1 MSWTPDPR
9 PSWVAAVNR
18 GDAGPVVD
26 EARLPFDPELLMAEA
41 LVRQGRA
48 PDGRAPD
55 GRAALGDDD
64 FIEPLTLF
72 CHGLENEADLTVMG
86 RWMSRRMILRLL
98 EVRIQISDYL
108 AADPDTLDEPID
120 QPIFVIGA
128 PRTGT
133 TVMHGLLAQDPAHR
147 APEGWELLRPVPPP
161 HPDSGIRAADP
172 RIALAGAELVMPQTV
187 ASGMLAIHEYSG
199 RMYKE
204 CLSAMSFEFRSEE
217 MVSRTDVPTYQAWYD
232 SADLRP
238 AYRTYRKVLQILQR
252 RMPTRC
258 WVLKSP
264 AHLQGLPALLEV
276 FDDAR
281 FVITHRDPTAIL
293 PSVTSLI
300 ATMRWAH
307 SDRVDFAAIGRYHL
321 ELYSRSLDN
330 LIDLIDSG
338 RLLADRT
345 AQVPHKLVSTE
356 KMAAARSVYEQL
368 DMELSPDAEDAMA
381 AHAAATPPG
390 KHGGHSYQFEDLGIT
405 RAEVRSRFA
414 RYIERFDI
422 PVVNDD

>member
-1 MSWTPDPR
+1 MSWSPDPR
-9 PSWVAAVNR
+9 PGWVAAVNR

-26 EARLPFDPELLMAEA
+26 EARRPFDPDLLMAEA
-41 LVRQGRA
+41 LVRQGRI
-48 PDGRAPD
+48 PDD
-55 GRAALGDDD
+55 RAALGDDD
-64 FIEPLTLF
+64 FIEPLILF
-72 CHGLENEADLTVMG
+72 CRGLEHEADLTVMG

-98 EVRIQISDYL
+98 EVRIQLNDYL
-108 AADPDTLDEPID
+108 AADPGTLEEPIEE
-120 QPIFVIGA
+120 PIFVIGA

-161 HPDSGIRAADP
+161 HPDPDIRAADP

-232 SADLRP
+232 TADLRP
-238 AYRTYRKVLQILQR
+238 AYRTYRKVLQVLQR
-252 RMPTRC
+252 RMPTRR

-264 AHLQGLPALLEV
+264 AHLQGLPALLDV

-307 SDRVDFAAIGRYHL
+307 SDRVDFAAIGRHHL

-338 RLLADRT
+338 RLAPERT
-345 AQVPHKLVSTE
+345 AQVPHKLASTE
-356 KMAAARSVYEQL
+356 KMAAVQLVYEQL
-368 DMELSPDAEDAMA
+368 GMELSPDAEAAMA
-381 AHAAATPPG
+381 AYVAATPPG
-390 KHGGHSYQFEDLGIT
+390 KHGEHRYQFEDLGLT
-405 RAEVRSRFA
+405 RAEVRARFA

-422 PVVNDD
+422 PVRDHE

>member
-1 MSWTPDPR
+1 M
-9 PSWVAAVNR
+9 NR

-26 EARLPFDPELLMAEA
+26 EARRPFDPDLLIAEA

-48 PDGRAPD
+48 PDD
-55 GRAALGDDD
+55 QAAFGDDA
-64 FIEPLTLF
+64 FAEPLTLF
-72 CHGLENEADLTVMG
+72 CHGLEHEADLTVMG

-98 EVRIQISDYL
+98 EVRIQINDYL
-108 AADPDTLDEPID
+108 AADPGTLDEPID

-133 TVMHGLLAQDPAHR
+133 TVMHGVLAQDPAHR

-161 HPDSGIRAADP
+161 DPDPEIRAADP

-199 RMYKE
+199 RMFKE

-232 SADLRP
+232 TADLRP

-252 RMPTRC
+252 RMPTRR

-264 AHLQGLPALLEV
+264 AHLQGLPALMEV

-307 SDRVDFAAIGRYHL
+307 SERVDFAAIGRYHL
-321 ELYSRSLDN
+321 ELYARSLDS

-338 RLLADRT
+338 RLPADRT
-345 AQVPHKLVSTE
+345 AQVPHRQVSTE
-356 KMAAARSVYEQL
+356 KLAATRSVYEQL
-368 DMELSPDAEDAMA
+368 GMELSADAEA
-381 AHAAATPPG
+381 AIATYVDATPPG
-390 KHGGHSYQFEDLGIT
+390 KHGEHRYEFEDLGLT
-405 RAEVRSRFA
+405 RAEVRARFA

-422 PVVNDD
+422 PVAANE

>member
-1 MSWTPDPR
+1 MSWIPNPR
-9 PSWVAAVNR
+9 PDWVAAVNR

-26 EARLPFDPELLMAEA
+26 EARRPFDPELLMAEA

-48 PDGRAPD
+48 PDDRV
-55 GRAALGDDD
+55 ALGDDD

-72 CHGLENEADLTVMG
+72 CHGLEQEADLTVMG

-108 AADPDTLDEPID
+108 AAAPGTLDEPID

-147 APEGWELLRPVPPP
+147 APEGWELLRPLPPP
-161 HPDSGIRAADP
+161 HPDPDIRTADP
-172 RIALAGAELVMPQTV
+172 RIALASAELVMPQTV
-187 ASGMLAIHEYSG
+187 ASGMLPIHEYSG

-252 RMPTRC
+252 RMPTRR

-276 FDDAR
+276 FGDAR

-330 LIDLIDSG
+330 LVDLIDSG
-338 RLLADRT
+338 HLPPERT
-345 AQVPHKLVSTE
+345 AQVPHKLASTE
-356 KMAAARSVYEQL
+356 KLAAARSVYEQL
-368 DMELSPDAEDAMA
+368 GMDLTAETEAAMA
-381 AHAAATPPG
+381 AHADATPPG
-390 KHGGHSYQFEDLGIT
+390 KHGGHSYQFEDLGLT
-405 RAEVRSRFA
+405 RDEVRARFA

-422 PVVNDD
+422 PVRDHE

>member
-1 MSWTPDPR
+1 M
-9 PSWVAAVNR
+9 NR

-26 EARLPFDPELLMAEA
+26 EARRQFDPHLLMAEA

-48 PDGRAPD
+48 PDD
-55 GRAALGDDD
+55 RAALGDSA
-64 FIEPLTLF
+64 FVEPLTLF
-72 CHGLENEADLTVMG
+72 CHGLENEAELTVMG

-98 EVRIQISDYL
+98 EVRIQINDYL
-108 AADPDTLDEPID
+108 AADPGTLDEPIV

-133 TVMHGLLAQDPAHR
+133 TVMHGILAQDPAHR

-161 HPDSGIRAADP
+161 HPDPDIRAADP

-199 RMYKE
+199 RMFKE

-232 SADLRP
+232 TADLRP

-252 RMPTRC
+252 RMPIRR

-307 SDRVDFAAIGRYHL
+307 SERVDFAAIGRYHL
-321 ELYSRSLDN
+321 ELYARSLDN

-338 RLLADRT
+338 RLPADRT
-345 AQVPHKLVSTE
+345 AQVPHRQVSIEKL
-356 KMAAARSVYEQL
+356 AAARSVYGQL
-368 DMELSPDAEDAMA
+368 GMQLSADAEAAMSA
-381 AHAAATPPG
+381 YVAATPPG
-390 KHGGHSYQFEDLGIT
+390 KHGEHRYEFEDLGLT
-405 RAEVRSRFA
+405 RAEVRARFA

-422 PVVNDD
+422 PVADDG

>member
-1 MSWTPDPR
+1 
-9 PSWVAAVNR
+9 
-18 GDAGPVVD
+18 VD
-26 EARLPFDPELLMAEA
+26 EARRPFDPDLLVAEA

-48 PDGRAPD
+48 PDN
-55 GRAALGDDD
+55 RAALGDDD
-64 FIEPLTLF
+64 FVEPLTLF
-72 CHGLENEADLTVMG
+72 CRGLEHEADLTVMG

-98 EVRIQISDYL
+98 EVRIQINDYL
-108 AADPDTLDEPID
+108 AADPGTLDEPID

-161 HPDSGIRAADP
+161 HADPDIRAADP

-187 ASGMLAIHEYSG
+187 ASGMLSIHEYSG

-232 SADLRP
+232 TADLCP

-252 RMPTRC
+252 RMPTRR

-264 AHLQGLPALLEV
+264 AHLQGLPALLDV

-307 SDRVDFAAIGRYHL
+307 SDRVDFAAIGRHHL
-321 ELYSRSLDN
+321 ELYSRSLNN

-338 RLLADRT
+338 RLPPERT

-356 KMAAARSVYEQL
+356 KMAAVQSVYEQL
-368 DMELSPDAEDAMA
+368 DMELSPDAEAAMA
-381 AHAAATPPG
+381 AYVADTPPG
-390 KHGGHSYQFEDLGIT
+390 KHGEHRYEFEDLGLT

-422 PVVNDD
+422 PVADDE

>member
-9 PSWVAAVNR
+9 PDWVAAVNR
-18 GDAGPVVD
+18 GDAGPVVE
-26 EARLPFDPELLMAEA
+26 EARRPFDPELLMAEA

-48 PDGRAPD
+48 SDD
-55 GRAALGDDD
+55 RAALGDDT
-64 FIEPLTLF
+64 FVEPLTLF
-72 CHGLENEADLTVMG
+72 CHGLEHEAALTVMG

-98 EVRIQISDYL
+98 EVRIQLADYL
-108 AADPDTLDEPID
+108 AADPGTLDEPIE

-133 TVMHGLLAQDPAHR
+133 TVMHGVLAQDPAHR

-161 HPDSGIRAADP
+161 HPDPDIRSADP

-199 RMYKE
+199 RMFKE

-252 RMPTRC
+252 RMPTRR

-264 AHLQGLPALLEV
+264 AHLQGLPALMEV
-276 FDDAR
+276 FHDAR

-307 SDRVDFAAIGRYHL
+307 SERVDFAAIGRYHL
-321 ELYSRSLDN
+321 DLYARSLDN

-338 RLLADRT
+338 RLPADRT
-345 AQVPHKLVSTE
+345 AQVPHRQVSTE
-356 KMAAARSVYEQL
+356 KLAAVRSVYEQL
-368 DMELSPDAEDAMA
+368 GMELSADAEAAMA
-381 AHAAATPPG
+381 AYVDATPPG
-390 KHGGHSYQFEDLGIT
+390 KHGEHRYEFEDLGLT
-405 RAEVRSRFA
+405 RAEVRARFA

-422 PVVNDD
+422 PVADDD

>member
-9 PSWVAAVNR
+9 PDWVAAVNR

-26 EARLPFDPELLMAEA
+26 EARRPFDPELLMAEA

-48 PDGRAPD
+48 PDDRT
-55 GRAALGDDD
+55 ALGDDD

-72 CHGLENEADLTVMG
+72 CYGLENEADLTVMG

-108 AADPDTLDEPID
+108 AADPGTLDEPID

-147 APEGWELLRPVPPP
+147 APEGWELLRPLPPP
-161 HPDSGIRAADP
+161 HPDPDIRAGDP

-217 MVSRTDVPTYQAWYD
+217 MVSRTHVPTYQAWYD
-232 SADLRP
+232 STDLRP
-238 AYRTYRKVLQILQR
+238 AYLTYRKVLQILQR
-252 RMPTRC
+252 RMPTRR

-264 AHLQGLPALLEV
+264 AHLQGLPALLDV
-276 FDDAR
+276 FYDAR

-338 RLLADRT
+338 RLPPDRT
-345 AQVPHKLVSTE
+345 AQVPHKLASTE
-356 KMAAARSVYEQL
+356 KMAAARSVYAQL
-368 DMELSPDAEDAMA
+368 GMDLTAETEEAMA

-390 KHGGHSYQFEDLGIT
+390 KHGGHSYQFEDLGLA
-405 RAEVRSRFA
+405 RDEVRARFA

-422 PVVNDD
+422 PTANHA

>member
-1 MSWTPDPR
+1 MSWSPDPR
-9 PSWVAAVNR
+9 PDWVAAVNR

-26 EARLPFDPELLMAEA
+26 EARRPFDPDLLMAEA

-48 PDGRAPD
+48 SDD
-55 GRAALGDDD
+55 RAALGDDA
-64 FIEPLTLF
+64 FVEPLTLF

-98 EVRIQISDYL
+98 EVRIQINDYL
-108 AADPDTLDEPID
+108 AADPGTLDEPID

-133 TVMHGLLAQDPAHR
+133 TVMHGILAQDPAHR

-161 HPDSGIRAADP
+161 DPDPDIRATDP

-199 RMYKE
+199 RMFKE

-232 SADLRP
+232 TADLRP
-238 AYRTYRKVLQILQR
+238 AYRTYRRVLQILQR
-252 RMPTRC
+252 RMPTRR

-264 AHLQGLPALLEV
+264 AHLQGLPALMEV

-300 ATMRWAH
+300 VTMRWAH
-307 SDRVDFAAIGRYHL
+307 SERVDFAAIGRYHL
-321 ELYSRSLDN
+321 ELYARSLDN

-338 RLLADRT
+338 RLPAGRT
-345 AQVPHKLVSTE
+345 AQVPHRQVSTE
-356 KMAAARSVYEQL
+356 KLAATRSVYEQL
-368 DMELSPDAEDAMA
+368 GMELSADAESAMA
-381 AHAAATPPG
+381 AYVDATPPG
-390 KHGGHSYQFEDLGIT
+390 KHGEHRYEFEDLGLT
-405 RAEVRSRFA
+405 RDEVRARFA

-422 PVVNDD
+422 PVAANE

>member
-1 MSWTPDPR
+1 MGWCPDDR
-9 PSWVAAVNR
+9 PGWVAAINR
-18 GDAGPVVD
+18 GDAGRVVD
-26 EARLPFDPELLMAEA
+26 EALRPFDPDLLMAEA

-48 PDGRAPD
+48 PDD
-55 GRAALGDDD
+55 RAALGDDN
-64 FIEPLTLF
+64 FVEPLTLF
-72 CHGLENEADLTVMG
+72 CHGLGHDADLTVMG

-98 EVRIQISDYL
+98 EVRIQLTDYL
-108 AADPDTLDEPID
+108 TADPATLDEPLD
-120 QPIFVIGA
+120 EPIFVIGA

-161 HPDSGIRAADP
+161 HPDPDIRAADP
-172 RIALAGAELVMPQTV
+172 RIALAGAELTMPQAV
-187 ASGMLAIHEYSG
+187 AGGLRAIHEYSG

-204 CLSAMSFEFRSEE
+204 CLSAMSLEFRSEE
-217 MVSRTDVPTYQAWYD
+217 MVSRTSVPGYQAWLD
-232 SADLRP
+232 TADLRP
-238 AYRTYRKVLQILQR
+238 AYRTYRRVLQVLQR
-252 RMPTRC
+252 RTPTRR

-293 PSVTSLI
+293 ASVTSLI

-321 ELYSRSLDN
+321 DLYGRSLND
-330 LIDLIDSG
+330 LIDLMDSG
-338 RLLADRT
+338 RLPADRT
-345 AQVPHKLVSTE
+345 AQVPHHLVTTD
-356 KMAAARSVYEQL
+356 KVAAARSVYEQL
-368 DMELSPDAEDAMA
+368 GMELTPETEAAMA

-390 KHGGHSYQFEDLGIT
+390 KQGEHRYRFGDLGLT
-405 RAEVRSRFA
+405 RAEVRARFA
-414 RYIERFDI
+414 RYIERFDV
-422 PVVNDD
+422 PVADDDRG

>member
-1 MSWTPDPR
+1 MSWTLDPR
-9 PSWVAAVNR
+9 PDWVAAVNR
-18 GDAGPVVD
+18 GDAGPVVE
-26 EARLPFDPELLMAEA
+26 EARRPFDPELLMAEA

-48 PDGRAPD
+48 SDD
-55 GRAALGDDD
+55 RAALGDDT
-64 FIEPLTLF
+64 FVEPLTLF
-72 CHGLENEADLTVMG
+72 CHGLEHEADLTVMG

-98 EVRIQISDYL
+98 EVRIQINDYL
-108 AADPDTLDEPID
+108 AADPGTLDEPID
-120 QPIFVIGA
+120 EPIFVIGA

-133 TVMHGLLAQDPAHR
+133 TVMHGVLAQDPAHR

-161 HPDSGIRAADP
+161 HPDPDIRSADP

-199 RMYKE
+199 RMFKE

-232 SADLRP
+232 TADLRP
-238 AYRTYRKVLQILQR
+238 AYRTYRQVLQILQR
-252 RMPTRC
+252 RMPTRR

-264 AHLQGLPALLEV
+264 AHLQGLPALMEV
-276 FDDAR
+276 FHDAR

-307 SDRVDFAAIGRYHL
+307 SERVDFAAIGRYHL
-321 ELYSRSLDN
+321 DLYARSLDN

-338 RLLADRT
+338 RLPADRT
-345 AQVPHKLVSTE
+345 AQVPHRQVSTE
-356 KMAAARSVYEQL
+356 KLAAVRSVYEQL
-368 DMELSPDAEDAMA
+368 GMELSADAEAAMA
-381 AHAAATPPG
+381 AYVDATPPG
-390 KHGGHSYQFEDLGIT
+390 KHGEHRYEFEDLGLT
-405 RAEVRSRFA
+405 RAEVRARFA
-414 RYIERFDI
+414 RYIDRFDI
-422 PVVNDD
+422 PVADDD

>member
-1 MSWTPDPR
+1 MSWAPDPR
-9 PSWVAAVNR
+9 PDWVAAVNR

-26 EARLPFDPELLMAEA
+26 EARRPFDPDLLMAEA

-48 PDGRAPD
+48 PSD
-55 GRAALGDDD
+55 RAALGDDA
-64 FIEPLTLF
+64 FVEPLTLF
-72 CHGLENEADLTVMG
+72 CQGLEHEAELTVMG

-98 EVRIQISDYL
+98 EVRIQLNDYL
-108 AADPDTLDEPID
+108 AADPGTLDEPID
-120 QPIFVIGA
+120 EPIFVIGA

-133 TVMHGLLAQDPAHR
+133 TVMHGLLAQDPARR

-161 HPDSGIRAADP
+161 HPDPDIRAADP

-187 ASGMLAIHEYSG
+187 AGGMLSIHEYSG
-199 RMYKE
+199 RMFKE
-204 CLSAMSFEFRSEE
+204 CLTAMSYEFRSEE
-217 MVSRTDVPTYQAWYD
+217 MVSRTDVPSYQAWYD
-232 SADLRP
+232 TADLRP

-252 RMPTRC
+252 KMPTRQ

-307 SDRVDFAAIGRYHL
+307 SERVDFAAIGLYHL
-321 ELYSRSLDN
+321 ELYTRSLDN

-338 RLLADRT
+338 RLPADRT
-345 AQVPHKLVSTE
+345 AQVPHRQVSTE
-356 KMAAARSVYEQL
+356 KLAAVRSVYEQL
-368 DMELSPDAEDAMA
+368 GMELSADAESAMA
-381 AHAAATPPG
+381 EYAAATPPG
-390 KHGGHSYQFEDLGIT
+390 KHGEHRYEFEDLELT
-405 RAEVRSRFA
+405 RAEVRARFA

-422 PVVNDD
+422 PVAGGG

>member
-1 MSWTPDPR
+1 M
-9 PSWVAAVNR
+9 AAVNR
-18 GDAGPVVD
+18 GDAGPVVE
-26 EARLPFDPELLMAEA
+26 EARRPFDPELLMAEA

-48 PDGRAPD
+48 SDD
-55 GRAALGDDD
+55 RAALGDDD

-72 CHGLENEADLTVMG
+72 CHGLEHEADLTVMG

-108 AADPDTLDEPID
+108 AADPGTLDEPID

-161 HPDSGIRAADP
+161 HPDPDIRAADP

-252 RMPTRC
+252 RMPTRR

-338 RLLADRT
+338 HLSPERT
-345 AQVPHKLVSTE
+345 AQVPHKLASTE

-368 DMELSPDAEDAMA
+368 GMDLTAETEAAMA

-390 KHGGHSYQFEDLGIT
+390 KHGGHSYQFEDLGLT
-405 RAEVRSRFA
+405 RAEVRARFT

>member
-9 PSWVAAVNR
+9 PDWVAAVNR
-18 GDAGPVVD
+18 GDVGPVVE
-26 EARLPFDPELLMAEA
+26 EARRPFDPHLLMAEA

-48 PDGRAPD
+48 PNDQ
-55 GRAALGDDD
+55 AALGDDA
-64 FIEPLTLF
+64 FVEPLTLF
-72 CHGLENEADLTVMG
+72 CHGLEHEADLTVMG

-98 EVRIQISDYL
+98 EVRIQINDYL
-108 AADPDTLDEPID
+108 AADPGTLEEPVE

-161 HPDSGIRAADP
+161 DPDPDIRAADP

-187 ASGMLAIHEYSG
+187 ASGMLSIHEYSG
-199 RMYKE
+199 RMFKE

-232 SADLRP
+232 TADLRP
-238 AYRTYRKVLQILQR
+238 AYRTYRQVLQVLQR
-252 RMPTRC
+252 RMPTRR

-264 AHLQGLPALLEV
+264 AHLQGLPALMEV

-307 SDRVDFAAIGRYHL
+307 SNRADFAAIGRYHL
-321 ELYSRSLDN
+321 ELYARSLDN
-330 LIDLIDSG
+330 LINLIDSG
-338 RLLADRT
+338 RLPADRT
-345 AQVPHKLVSTE
+345 AQVPHRQVSTE
-356 KMAAARSVYEQL
+356 KLAAVRSVYEQL
-368 DMELSPDAEDAMA
+368 GMELSAVAEAAMA
-381 AHAAATPPG
+381 AYVDATPPG
-390 KHGGHSYQFEDLGIT
+390 KHGEHRYEFEDLGLT
-405 RAEVRSRFA
+405 RAEVRARFA

-422 PVVNDD
+422 PVAANE

>member
-1 MSWTPDPR
+1 M
-9 PSWVAAVNR
+9 
-18 GDAGPVVD
+18 
-26 EARLPFDPELLMAEA
+26 
-41 LVRQGRA
+41 
-48 PDGRAPD
+48 
-55 GRAALGDDD
+55 
-64 FIEPLTLF
+64 F
-72 CHGLENEADLTVMG
+72 CHGLEHEADLTVMG

-98 EVRIQISDYL
+98 EVRIQLNDYL
-108 AADPDTLDEPID
+108 AADPGTLQEPIEE
-120 QPIFVIGA
+120 PIFVIGA

-133 TVMHGLLAQDPAHR
+133 TVIHGVLAQDPAHR

-161 HPDSGIRAADP
+161 HPDPDIRSADP

-199 RMYKE
+199 RMFKE

-217 MVSRTDVPTYQAWYD
+217 MVSRTDVPTYQGWYD

-238 AYRTYRKVLQILQR
+238 AYRTYRKVLQVLQR
-252 RMPTRC
+252 RMPTRR

-321 ELYSRSLDN
+321 ELYGRSLDS

-338 RLLADRT
+338 RLAPDRT
-345 AQVPHKLVSTE
+345 AQVPHRLVSTD
-356 KMAAARSVYEQL
+356 KLAAARSVYEQL
-368 DMELSPDAEDAMA
+368 GMNLAPKTEA
-381 AHAAATPPG
+381 AIADYAAATPPG
-390 KHGGHSYQFEDLGIT
+390 KHGEHRYQFEDLGLT
-405 RAEVRSRFA
+405 RAEVRARFA
-414 RYIERFDI
+414 RYIDRFDI
-422 PVVNDD
+422 PVAGDG

>member
-9 PSWVAAVNR
+9 PDWVAAVNR

-26 EARLPFDPELLMAEA
+26 EARRPFDPDLLMAEA
-41 LVRQGRA
+41 LVRQGRGL
-48 PDGRAPD
+48 DD
-55 GRAALGDDD
+55 RAAFGDDA
-64 FIEPLTLF
+64 FVEPLTLF
-72 CHGLENEADLTVMG
+72 CRGLEHEADLTVMG

-98 EVRIQISDYL
+98 EVRIQINDYL
-108 AADPDTLDEPID
+108 AADPGTLDEPID
-120 QPIFVIGA
+120 EPIFVIGA

-133 TVMHGLLAQDPAHR
+133 TVMHGILAQDPAHR

-161 HPDSGIRAADP
+161 HPDPDIRATDP

-204 CLSAMSFEFRSEE
+204 CLSAMSLEFRSEE

-232 SADLRP
+232 TADLRP
-238 AYRTYRKVLQILQR
+238 AYRTYGKVLQILQR
-252 RMPTRC
+252 RMPTRR

-307 SDRVDFAAIGRYHL
+307 SERVDFAAIGRYHL
-321 ELYSRSLDN
+321 ELYARSLDN
-330 LIDLIDSG
+330 LIDLIDAG
-338 RLLADRT
+338 RLAPDRT
-345 AQVPHKLVSTE
+345 AQVPHRQVSTE
-356 KMAAARSVYEQL
+356 KLAAVRSVYEQL
-368 DMELSPDAEDAMA
+368 GMELSADAEAAMA
-381 AHAAATPPG
+381 AYVAATPPG
-390 KHGGHSYQFEDLGIT
+390 KHGEHRYEFEDLGLT
-405 RAEVRSRFA
+405 RAEVQARFT
-414 RYIERFDI
+414 RYIDRFNI
-422 PVVNDD
+422 PVAGDG

>member
-9 PSWVAAVNR
+9 PNWVAAVNR

-26 EARLPFDPELLMAEA
+26 EARRPFDPELLMAEA
-41 LVRQGRA
+41 LVLQGRA
-48 PDGRAPD
+48 PDDRAV
-55 GRAALGDDD
+55 LGDDD

-72 CHGLENEADLTVMG
+72 CRGLEQEADLTVMG

-108 AADPDTLDEPID
+108 AADPGTLDEPID

-161 HPDSGIRAADP
+161 HPDPDIRAADP

-217 MVSRTDVPTYQAWYD
+217 MVSRTDVPSYQAWYD

-252 RMPTRC
+252 RMPTRR

-307 SDRVDFAAIGRYHL
+307 SDLVDFAAIGRHHL

-338 RLLADRT
+338 RLPADRT
-345 AQVPHKLVSTE
+345 AQVPHELVSTE
-356 KMAAARSVYEQL
+356 KMAAVQSVYEQL
-368 DMELSPDAEDAMA
+368 GMDLTAETEEAMA

-390 KHGGHSYQFEDLGIT
+390 KHGGHSYQFEDLGLT
-405 RAEVRSRFA
+405 RAEVRARFA

-422 PVVNDD
+422 PVRDHE

>member
-1 MSWTPDPR
+1 MSWSPDPR
-9 PSWVAAVNR
+9 PDWVAAVNR

-26 EARLPFDPELLMAEA
+26 EARRPFDPHLLMAEA

-48 PDGRAPD
+48 SDD
-55 GRAALGDDD
+55 RAALGDDA
-64 FIEPLTLF
+64 FVEPLTLF

-98 EVRIQISDYL
+98 EVRIQINDYL
-108 AADPDTLDEPID
+108 AADPGTFDEPID

-161 HPDSGIRAADP
+161 DPDPDIRAADP

-187 ASGMLAIHEYSG
+187 ASGMLSIHEYSG
-199 RMYKE
+199 RMFKE

-217 MVSRTDVPTYQAWYD
+217 MVSRTDVPSYQAWYD
-232 SADLRP
+232 TADLRP
-238 AYRTYRKVLQILQR
+238 AYRTYRRVLQILQR
-252 RMPTRC
+252 RMPTRR

-264 AHLQGLPALLEV
+264 AHLQGLPALMEV

-307 SDRVDFAAIGRYHL
+307 SERVDFAAIGRYHL
-321 ELYSRSLDN
+321 ELYARSLDN

-338 RLLADRT
+338 RLPSDRT
-345 AQVPHKLVSTE
+345 AQVPHRQVSTE
-356 KMAAARSVYEQL
+356 KLAAVRSVYEQL
-368 DMELSPDAEDAMA
+368 GMELSADAEAAMA
-381 AHAAATPPG
+381 AYVDATPPG
-390 KHGGHSYQFEDLGIT
+390 KHGEHRYEFEDLGLT
-405 RAEVRSRFA
+405 RTEVRARFA
-414 RYIERFDI
+414 RYIDRFDI
-422 PVVNDD
+422 PVAGNG

>member
-9 PSWVAAVNR
+9 PDWVAAVNR

-26 EARLPFDPELLMAEA
+26 GARRPFDPDLLMAEA
-41 LVRQGRA
+41 LVSQGRR
-48 PDGRAPD
+48 PDDRT
-55 GRAALGDDD
+55 ALGDDD

-72 CHGLENEADLTVMG
+72 CHGLEHEADLNLMG

-98 EVRIQISDYL
+98 EVRIQINDYL
-108 AADPDTLDEPID
+108 AADPGTLDEPIS
-120 QPIFVIGA
+120 QPVFVIGA

-161 HPDSGIRAADP
+161 HPDPDVRAADP

-204 CLSAMSFEFRSEE
+204 CLSAMSLEFRSEE
-217 MVSRTDVPTYQAWYD
+217 MISRTHVPAYQAWYD
-232 SADLRP
+232 TADLRP

-252 RMPTRC
+252 RMPARR

-276 FDDAR
+276 FHDAR
-281 FVITHRDPTAIL
+281 FVITHRDPAAIL

-321 ELYSRSLDN
+321 ELYSRSLDA

-338 RLLADRT
+338 RLPADRT
-345 AQVPHKLVSTE
+345 AEVPHQLVSTA
-356 KMAAARSVYEQL
+356 KMAAAQSVYAQL
-368 DMELSPDAEDAMA
+368 DMALSPAAEAAMA
-381 AHAAATPPG
+381 AHVAATPPG
-390 KHGGHSYQFEDLGIT
+390 RHGEHRYEFEDLGLART
-405 RAEVRSRFA
+405 EVRARFA
-414 RYIERFDI
+414 RYIERFGI
-422 PVVNDD
+422 PMADEE

>member
-1 MSWTPDPR
+1 MSWTPEPR
-9 PSWVAAVNR
+9 PDWVAAVNR
-18 GDAGPVVD
+18 GDAGPVAD
-26 EARLPFDPELLMAEA
+26 EARRPFDPELLMAEA

-48 PDGRAPD
+48 PDD
-55 GRAALGDDD
+55 RAALGEGD

-72 CHGLENEADLTVMG
+72 CHGLEGEADLTIMG

-98 EVRIQISDYL
+98 EVRIQLNDYL
-108 AADPDTLDEPID
+108 AADPGTLDEPID

-161 HPDSGIRAADP
+161 HPDPDIRAADP

-187 ASGMLAIHEYSG
+187 ASGMLSIHEYSG

-232 SADLRP
+232 TADLRP

-252 RMPTRC
+252 LMPTRR

-264 AHLQGLPALLEV
+264 AHLQGLPALLDV

-307 SDRVDFAAIGRYHL
+307 SEQVDFAAVGRHHL

-338 RLLADRT
+338 HLAPERT

-356 KMAAARSVYEQL
+356 KLAAARSVYEQL
-368 DMELSPDAEDAMA
+368 GMELTAETEAVMA
-381 AHAAATPPG
+381 AHVAATPPG
-390 KHGGHSYQFEDLGIT
+390 KHGGHSYQFEDLGLT
-405 RAEVRSRFA
+405 RAEVRARFA

-422 PVVNDD
+422 PVAEHE

>member
-1 MSWTPDPR
+1 M
-9 PSWVAAVNR
+9 NR

-26 EARLPFDPELLMAEA
+26 EARRPFDPQLLMAEA

-48 PDGRAPD
+48 PDD
-55 GRAALGDDD
+55 QAALGDDA
-64 FIEPLTLF
+64 FVQPLTLF

-98 EVRIQISDYL
+98 EVRIQINDYL
-108 AADPDTLDEPID
+108 AADLGTLDEPVH

-133 TVMHGLLAQDPAHR
+133 TVMHGVLAQDPDHR

-161 HPDSGIRAADP
+161 HPDPDVRATDP

-199 RMYKE
+199 RMFKE

-232 SADLRP
+232 TADLRP

-252 RMPTRC
+252 RMPTRR

-264 AHLQGLPALLEV
+264 AHLQGLAALLEV

-321 ELYSRSLDN
+321 ELYGRSLDN

-338 RLLADRT
+338 RLPADRT
-345 AQVPHKLVSTE
+345 AQVPHRQVSTE
-356 KMAAARSVYEQL
+356 KLAVARSVYEQL
-368 DMELSPDAEDAMA
+368 GMELSADAEAAMA
-381 AHAAATPPG
+381 AYVDATPPG
-390 KHGGHSYQFEDLGIT
+390 KHGEHRYEFEDLGLT
-405 RAEVRSRFA
+405 RDEVRARFS

-422 PVVNDD
+422 PVAGDG

>member
-1 MSWTPDPR
+1 M
-9 PSWVAAVNR
+9 NR

-26 EARLPFDPELLMAEA
+26 EARRPFDPQLLMAEA

-48 PDGRAPD
+48 PDD
-55 GRAALGDDD
+55 QAALGDDA
-64 FIEPLTLF
+64 FVQPLTLF

-98 EVRIQISDYL
+98 EVRIQINDYL
-108 AADPDTLDEPID
+108 AADLGTLDEPVH

-133 TVMHGLLAQDPAHR
+133 TVMHGVLAQDPDHR

-161 HPDSGIRAADP
+161 HPDPDVRATDP

-199 RMYKE
+199 RMFKE

-232 SADLRP
+232 TADLRP

-252 RMPTRC
+252 RMPTRR

-321 ELYSRSLDN
+321 ELYGRSLDN

-338 RLLADRT
+338 RLPADRT
-345 AQVPHKLVSTE
+345 AQVPHRQVSTE
-356 KMAAARSVYEQL
+356 KLAAARSVYEQL
-368 DMELSPDAEDAMA
+368 GMELSADAETSMA
-381 AHAAATPPG
+381 AYVDATPPG
-390 KHGGHSYQFEDLGIT
+390 KHGEHRYEFEDLGLT
-405 RAEVRSRFA
+405 RAEVRARFA

-422 PVVNDD
+422 PVAGDG

>member
-1 MSWTPDPR
+1 MSWSPDPR
-9 PSWVAAVNR
+9 PDWVAAVNR

-26 EARLPFDPELLMAEA
+26 EARRPFDPELLMVEA

-48 PDGRAPD
+48 PDD
-55 GRAALGDDD
+55 RAALGDDD

-72 CHGLENEADLTVMG
+72 CHGLEHEADLTVMG

-98 EVRIQISDYL
+98 EVRIQLADYL
-108 AADPDTLDEPID
+108 AADPGTLDEPIE
-120 QPIFVIGA
+120 QPVFVIGA

-133 TVMHGLLAQDPAHR
+133 TVMHGVLAQDPAHR

-161 HPDSGIRAADP
+161 DPDPDVRAADP

-199 RMYKE
+199 RMFKE

-232 SADLRP
+232 TADLRP
-238 AYRTYRKVLQILQR
+238 AYRTYRRVLQVLQR
-252 RMPTRC
+252 RMPTRR

-264 AHLQGLPALLEV
+264 AHLQGLPALLDV

-307 SDRVDFAAIGRYHL
+307 SDRVDFAAIGRHHL
-321 ELYSRSLDN
+321 ELYSHSLDN

-338 RLLADRT
+338 RLPADRT
-345 AQVPHKLVSTE
+345 AQVPHRLVSTE
-356 KMAAARSVYEQL
+356 KMAAVQSVYEQL
-368 DMELSPDAEDAMA
+368 GMGLSPDAEAAMA
-381 AHAAATPPG
+381 AYVVDTPPG
-390 KHGGHSYQFEDLGIT
+390 KHGEHRYQFEDLGLN

-422 PVVNDD
+422 PVADDE

>member
-9 PSWVAAVNR
+9 PEWVAAVNR

-26 EARLPFDPELLMAEA
+26 EARRPFDPELLMAEA

-48 PDGRAPD
+48 PDDRAV
-55 GRAALGDDD
+55 LGDDD

-72 CHGLENEADLTVMG
+72 CRGLEDEADLTVMG

-108 AADPDTLDEPID
+108 AADPGTLDEPID

-161 HPDSGIRAADP
+161 HPDPDIRAADP

-217 MVSRTDVPTYQAWYD
+217 MVSRTDVPSYQAWYD

-238 AYRTYRKVLQILQR
+238 AYRTYRKVLQVLQR
-252 RMPTRC
+252 RMPTRR

-264 AHLQGLPALLEV
+264 AHLQGLPALLDV

-307 SDRVDFAAIGRYHL
+307 SDLVDFAAIGRYHL

-338 RLLADRT
+338 RLPPERT

-356 KMAAARSVYEQL
+356 KMAAVQSVYEQL
-368 DMELSPDAEDAMA
+368 DMELSPEAEAAMA
-381 AHAAATPPG
+381 AYVAETPPG
-390 KHGGHSYQFEDLGIT
+390 KHGDHRYEFEDLGLT
-405 RAEVRSRFA
+405 RAEVRARFT

-422 PVVNDD
+422 PVVSDD

>member
-1 MSWTPDPR
+1 MSWSPDPR
-9 PSWVAAVNR
+9 PDWVAAVNR

-26 EARLPFDPELLMAEA
+26 EARRPFDPDLLMAEV

-48 PDGRAPD
+48 PDD
-55 GRAALGDDD
+55 RAALGDDD

-72 CHGLENEADLTVMG
+72 CHGLENEAELTVMG

-98 EVRIQISDYL
+98 EVRIQLSNYL
-108 AADPDTLDEPID
+108 AADPGTLDEPID

-147 APEGWELLRPVPPP
+147 APEGWELLRPLPPP
-161 HPDSGIRAADP
+161 HPDPDLRAADP

-252 RMPTRC
+252 RMPTRR

-281 FVITHRDPTAIL
+281 FVITHRNPTAIL

-307 SDRVDFAAIGRYHL
+307 SDLVDFAAIGRHHL

-338 RLLADRT
+338 HLPPECT
-345 AQVPHKLVSTE
+345 AQVPHKLASTE

-368 DMELSPDAEDAMA
+368 GIELTAETEAAMA

-390 KHGGHSYQFEDLGIT
+390 KHGGHSYQFEDLGLT
-405 RAEVRSRFA
+405 RAEVQARFA

-422 PVVNDD
+422 PVANDD

>member
-9 PSWVAAVNR
+9 PDWVSAVNR

-26 EARLPFDPELLMAEA
+26 EARHPFDAELLMAEA
-41 LVRQGRA
+41 LVRQGRSA
-48 PDGRAPD
+48 DD
-55 GRAALGDDD
+55 RAAFGELD

-72 CHGLENEADLTVMG
+72 CHGLEHEADLTVMG

-98 EVRIQISDYL
+98 EVRIQLADYL
-108 AADPDTLDEPID
+108 AADPGTLDEPIH

-161 HPDSGIRAADP
+161 HPDPGIRAADP

-199 RMYKE
+199 RMFKE

-217 MVSRTDVPTYQAWYD
+217 MVSRTDVPTYQAWFD
-232 SADLRP
+232 TADLRP
-238 AYRTYRKVLQILQR
+238 AYRTYRHVLQVLQR

-307 SDRVDFAAIGRYHL
+307 SDRVDFAAIGRHHL
-321 ELYSRSLDN
+321 ELYSRSLNN

-338 RLLADRT
+338 RLPPDRT
-345 AQVPHKLVSTE
+345 AQVSHRLVSTE
-356 KMAAARSVYEQL
+356 KMAAVRSVYGQL
-368 DMELSPDAEDAMA
+368 GGELSPDAEAAMEA
-381 AHAAATPPG
+381 YVAATPPG
-390 KHGGHSYQFEDLGIT
+390 KHGEHRYQFEALGLT
-405 RAEVRSRFA
+405 RAEVRARFS

-422 PVVNDD
+422 TVIEDD

>member
-9 PSWVAAVNR
+9 PDWVAAVNR

-26 EARLPFDPELLMAEA
+26 EARRPFGPELLMAEA
-41 LVRQGRA
+41 LVRQGRS
-48 PDGRAPD
+48 PDD
-55 GRAALGDDD
+55 RAALGDDD

-72 CHGLENEADLTVMG
+72 CHGLEHEADLTVMG

-98 EVRIQISDYL
+98 EVRIQINDYL
-108 AADPDTLDEPID
+108 AADPGTLDEPIH

-161 HPDSGIRAADP
+161 HPDPDIRAADP

-238 AYRTYRKVLQILQR
+238 AYRTYRKVLQVLQR
-252 RMPTRC
+252 RMPTRR

-264 AHLQGLPALLEV
+264 AHLPRTARAPRGVRRRPLRDHPPRPHRHPALGNQPYRHHALGPLRPGGLSRPSADTTSSSTAAASTTSSTSLTLGRLPAE
-276 FDDAR
+276 
-281 FVITHRDPTAIL
+281 
-293 PSVTSLI
+293 
-300 ATMRWAH
+300 
-307 SDRVDFAAIGRYHL
+307 
-321 ELYSRSLDN
+321 
-330 LIDLIDSG
+330 
-338 RLLADRT
+338 RT

-356 KMAAARSVYEQL
+356 KMTAARSVYEQL
-368 DMELSPDAEDAMA
+368 GMDLTAETEAAMA

-390 KHGGHSYQFEDLGIT
+390 KHGGHSYQFEDLGLT
-405 RAEVRSRFA
+405 RDEVRARFA

>member
-1 MSWTPDPR
+1 M
-9 PSWVAAVNR
+9 
-18 GDAGPVVD
+18 VD
-26 EARLPFDPELLMAEA
+26 EARRPFDPELLMAEA
-41 LVRQGRA
+41 LVLQGRA
-48 PDGRAPD
+48 PDDRAV
-55 GRAALGDDD
+55 LGDDD

-72 CHGLENEADLTVMG
+72 CRGLEQEADLTVMG

-108 AADPDTLDEPID
+108 AADPGTLDEPID

-161 HPDSGIRAADP
+161 HPDPDIRAADP

-217 MVSRTDVPTYQAWYD
+217 MVSRTDVPSYQAWYD

-252 RMPTRC
+252 RMPTRR

-307 SDRVDFAAIGRYHL
+307 SDLVDFAAIGRHHL

-338 RLLADRT
+338 RLPADRT
-345 AQVPHKLVSTE
+345 AQVPHELVSTE
-356 KMAAARSVYEQL
+356 KMAAVQSVYEQL
-368 DMELSPDAEDAMA
+368 GMDLTAETEEAMA

-390 KHGGHSYQFEDLGIT
+390 KHGGHSYQFEDLGLT
-405 RAEVRSRFA
+405 RAEVRARFA

-422 PVVNDD
+422 PVRDHE

>member
-1 MSWTPDPR
+1 M
-9 PSWVAAVNR
+9 
-18 GDAGPVVD
+18 D
-26 EARLPFDPELLMAEA
+26 EARRPFDPDLLVAEA

-48 PDGRAPD
+48 PDN
-55 GRAALGDDD
+55 RAALGDDD
-64 FIEPLTLF
+64 FVEPLTLF
-72 CHGLENEADLTVMG
+72 CRGLEHEADLTVMG

-98 EVRIQISDYL
+98 EVRIQINDYL
-108 AADPDTLDEPID
+108 AADPGTLDEPID

-161 HPDSGIRAADP
+161 HADPDIRAADP

-187 ASGMLAIHEYSG
+187 ASGMLSIHEYSG

-232 SADLRP
+232 TADLCP

-252 RMPTRC
+252 RMPTRR

-264 AHLQGLPALLEV
+264 AHLQGLPALLDV

-307 SDRVDFAAIGRYHL
+307 SDRVDFAAIGRHHL
-321 ELYSRSLDN
+321 ELYSRSLNN

-338 RLLADRT
+338 RLPPERT

-356 KMAAARSVYEQL
+356 KMAAVQSVYEQL
-368 DMELSPDAEDAMA
+368 DMELSPDAEAAMA
-381 AHAAATPPG
+381 AYVADTPPG
-390 KHGGHSYQFEDLGIT
+390 KHGEHRYEFEDLGLT

-422 PVVNDD
+422 PVADDE

>member
-1 MSWTPDPR
+1 
-9 PSWVAAVNR
+9 
-18 GDAGPVVD
+18 
-26 EARLPFDPELLMAEA
+26 MAEA

-48 PDGRAPD
+48 PDD
-55 GRAALGDDD
+55 RAAFGDNA
-64 FIEPLTLF
+64 FFEPLTLF
-72 CHGLENEADLTVMG
+72 CHGLEHEADLTVMG

-98 EVRIQISDYL
+98 EVRIQINDHM
-108 AADPDTLDEPID
+108 AADPGTLDEPIH

-133 TVMHGLLAQDPAHR
+133 TVMHGVMAQDPSHR

-161 HPDSGIRAADP
+161 DPDPDVRATDP

-199 RMYKE
+199 RMFKE

-238 AYRTYRKVLQILQR
+238 AYRTYRRVLQILQR
-252 RMPTRC
+252 KMPTRR

-276 FDDAR
+276 FDNAR

-321 ELYSRSLDN
+321 ELYGRSLDN

-338 RLLADRT
+338 RLPADRT
-345 AQVPHKLVSTE
+345 AQVPHRQVSTE
-356 KMAAARSVYEQL
+356 KLAAARSVYEQL
-368 DMELSPDAEDAMA
+368 GMELSADAAAAMGVYVD
-381 AHAAATPPG
+381 ATPPG
-390 KHGGHSYQFEDLGIT
+390 KHGEHRYEFEDLGLT
-405 RAEVRSRFA
+405 RAEVRARFA

-422 PVVNDD
+422 PVAGDG

>member
-9 PSWVAAVNR
+9 SDWVAAVNR

-26 EARLPFDPELLMAEA
+26 EARRLFDPDLLVAEA

-48 PDGRAPD
+48 PDNRG
-55 GRAALGDDD
+55 ALGDDE
-64 FIEPLTLF
+64 FVEPLTLF
-72 CHGLENEADLTVMG
+72 CRGLEHEADLTVMG

-98 EVRIQISDYL
+98 EVRIQLNDYL
-108 AADPDTLDEPID
+108 AADPGTLDEPIEE
-120 QPIFVIGA
+120 PIFVIGA

-133 TVMHGLLAQDPAHR
+133 TVIHGVLAQDPAHR

-161 HPDSGIRAADP
+161 HPDPDIRAADP

-199 RMYKE
+199 RMFKE
-204 CLSAMSFEFRSEE
+204 CLSAMSLEFRSEE

-232 SADLRP
+232 TADLRP
-238 AYRTYRKVLQILQR
+238 AYRTYRKVLQVLQR
-252 RMPTRC
+252 RMPTRR

-321 ELYSRSLDN
+321 ELYGRSLDS

-338 RLLADRT
+338 RLAPDRT
-345 AQVPHKLVSTE
+345 AQVPHRLVSTD
-356 KMAAARSVYEQL
+356 KLAAARSVYEQL
-368 DMELSPDAEDAMA
+368 GMNLAPETEEAIADY
-381 AHAAATPPG
+381 AAATPPG
-390 KHGGHSYQFEDLGIT
+390 KHGEHRYQFEDLGLT
-405 RAEVRSRFA
+405 RAEVRARFA
-414 RYIERFDI
+414 RYIDRFYI
-422 PVVNDD
+422 PVAEHE

>member
-1 MSWTPDPR
+1 
-9 PSWVAAVNR
+9 
-18 GDAGPVVD
+18 
-26 EARLPFDPELLMAEA
+26 
-41 LVRQGRA
+41 
-48 PDGRAPD
+48 
-55 GRAALGDDD
+55 
-64 FIEPLTLF
+64 
-72 CHGLENEADLTVMG
+72 
-86 RWMSRRMILRLL
+86 MILRLL

-108 AADPDTLDEPID
+108 AADPGTLDEPID

-147 APEGWELLRPVPPP
+147 APEGWELLRPLPPP
-161 HPDSGIRAADP
+161 HPDPDIRAADP

-232 SADLRP
+232 GADLRP

-252 RMPTRC
+252 RMPTRR

-264 AHLQGLPALLEV
+264 AHLQGLPALLDV

-330 LIDLIDSG
+330 LVDLIDSG
-338 RLLADRT
+338 HLPPERT
-345 AQVPHKLVSTE
+345 AQVPHKLASTE

-368 DMELSPDAEDAMA
+368 GIDLTAETEAAMA

-390 KHGGHSYQFEDLGIT
+390 KHGGHSYQFEDLGLD
-405 RAEVRSRFA
+405 RAEVRARFA

-422 PVVNDD
+422 PVRDHE

>member
-1 MSWTPDPR
+1 
-9 PSWVAAVNR
+9 
-18 GDAGPVVD
+18 
-26 EARLPFDPELLMAEA
+26 
-41 LVRQGRA
+41 
-48 PDGRAPD
+48 
-55 GRAALGDDD
+55 
-64 FIEPLTLF
+64 
-72 CHGLENEADLTVMG
+72 
-86 RWMSRRMILRLL
+86 
-98 EVRIQISDYL
+98 
-108 AADPDTLDEPID
+108 
-120 QPIFVIGA
+120 
-128 PRTGT
+128 
-133 TVMHGLLAQDPAHR
+133 
-147 APEGWELLRPVPPP
+147 WELLRPVPPP
-161 HPDSGIRAADP
+161 HPDSDIRSADP

-217 MVSRTDVPTYQAWYD
+217 MVSRTDVPSYQAWYD

-252 RMPTRC
+252 RMPTRR

-307 SDRVDFAAIGRYHL
+307 SDQVDFAAIGRHHL

-338 RLLADRT
+338 RLPADQT
-345 AQVPHKLVSTE
+345 AQVPHKLASTE

-368 DMELSPDAEDAMA
+368 GMDLTAETEAAMA
-381 AHAAATPPG
+381 AHVAATPPG
-390 KHGGHSYQFEDLGIT
+390 KHGGHSYQFEDLGLNQ
-405 RAEVRSRFA
+405 ADVQARFA

-422 PVVNDD
+422 PVADDD